1 MQLSGPLRIEI
12 DQTGYAKSVETGMY
26 LVDSSGDG
34 FEFSNQELDYLLAQ
48 RIILIWKSRC

>member
-48 RIILIWKSRC
+48 RIILI